1 MTRVCLMRRAGRGNW
16 EMQWKDPVTGLKVT
30 RSTGTPL
37 KRDAERI
44 AARVEGEINSGD
56 GFLEP
61 SRLTW
66 DGFVAQYQ
74 AEVLDG
80 QSPGGR
86 NKMLSVL
93 RRFEK
98 LINPAKLAVVGPQ
111 QVGEFARLMRA
122 DKTPETTIYSNL
134 NCLRSA
140 LNWAFRQRLI
150 RAKVHVE
157 MPRKPPGMK
166 GRPITA
172 EEFDRLLAKAQDAG
186 NETPDSQLLQGLW
199 WSGLRL
205 SEALALHWTDD
216 RAFCV
221 DMGGKRP
228 MFFIRG
234 HAEKGRKNRLL
245 PMAPEFAE
253 LLQQTPTAA
262 REGFVFLAGEDPRP
276 SLWTVSRRLSAY
288 GRAAKI
294 RVTPD
299 KFASAHDLRRAFG
312 VRWAHRVMP
321 PVLQELMRHE
331 SIATTMEYYVGRNAE
346 VTADAAY
353 AAHAQGLANTLA
365 NTARP
370 TAPRKER
377 KTA

>member
-1 MTRVCLMRRAGRGNW
+1 MTRVCLMRREGRANW
-16 EMQWKDPVTGLKVT
+16 EMQWKDPVTGKKIT
-30 RSTGTPL
+30 RSTGTPM

-44 AARVEGEINSGD
+44 AARIEGEINSGD
-56 GFLEP
+56 GLLET

-66 DGFVAQYQ
+66 DEFVAKYR

-80 QSPGGR
+80 QSRGGR
-86 NKMLSVL
+86 DKMLSVL
-93 RRFEK
+93 RCFKK
-98 LINPAKLAVVGPQ
+98 LVNPAKLAVVGPQ
-111 QVGEFARLMRA
+111 QVGQFSRLMRVA
-122 DKTPETTIYSNL
+122 KTPETTIYSNL

-150 RAKVHVE
+150 RGKVHVE

-172 EEFDRLLAKAQDAG
+172 EEFDRLIAKAQAEKQ
-186 NETPDSQLLQGLW
+186 ETPESHLLRGLW

-245 PMAPEFAE
+245 AMAPEFAE
-253 LLQQTPTAA
+253 LLQQTPTAE
-262 REGFVFLAGEDPRP
+262 RVGFVFLSDEDPRP
-276 SLWTVSRRLSAY
+276 SLWTLSRRLSAL
-288 GRAAKI
+288 GLLAGI

-299 KFASAHDLRRAFG
+299 KYASAHDLRRAFG
-312 VRWAHRVMP
+312 FRWAHRVMP

-331 SIATTMEYYVGRNAE
+331 TIATTMEYYVGRNAE
-346 VTADAAY
+346 ATADAAY
-353 AAHAQGLANTLA
+353 AAANTLA
-365 NTARP
+365 NSAP
-370 TAPRKER
+370 KPAPRKER